1 MSRRAVYRAIAA
13 ATGVLALAAITTPA
27 LVQAR
32 PTAHAATATVNVTA
46 VDFKFR
52 LSTSS
57 AKKGKVIFKITNKGK
72 LKHDFRIHGVTSK
85 MISPGRSTSITVTF
99 TKTGTYAYLCTV
111 PGHAAL
117 GMKGKFK
124 IT

>member
-1 MSRRAVYRAIAA
+1 MSRRAVYRALAA
-13 ATGVLALAAITTPA
+13 ATAVLALAAIAMPA

-32 PTAHAATATVNVTA
+32 PVAHAATTTVNVTA
-46 VDFKFR
+46 IDFKFK
-52 LSTSS
+52 LSRTS
-57 AKKGKVIFKITNKGK
+57 APKGKVTFKITNKGK
-72 LKHDFRIHGVTSK
+72 LKHDFKINGVTSK

-99 TKTGTYAYLCTV
+99 KKAGTYPYLCTV